1 MRDTYDIVFDHK
13 DNKHFNQDL
22 SNLIKRS
29 PNNNFEKWLFKDKQ
43 LENFS
48 PITIVN
54 EKNEIIAALGILKFD
69 VFISG
74 EKCSAVQV
82 GNFFVKEAY
91 LDENLEEIL
100 IEAAIYKYSNLVDI
114 LISYC
119 GIKDEDILKKSGF
132 ERRQEYLFFLPW
144 NNKKKSESSK
154 IIKLDLSVSHDF
166 ELVKEAILHSSKQSS
181 ILDTKGD
188 SLVKFHNIQK
198 YFEDDLWY
206 IPSLQ
211 TVVCF
216 RVKNGIFDFI
226 GSFSSHN
233 IDLEE
238 LLNIIVPNGI
248 KRVDFG
254 FMPDIKEGIHI
265 TKTES
270 FIRTGMNLHS
280 CLYLREVTTG
290 LKDKKFM
297 FPLLSRQK

>member
-29 PNNNFEKWLFKDKQ
+29 PNDNFEKWLFKDKQ

-54 EKNEIIAALGILKFD
+54 QKNEIIAALGILKFD

-91 LDENLEEIL
+91 QKENLEEIL

-119 GIKDEDILKKSGF
+119 GLKDEEILKKSGF

-144 NNKKKSESSK
+144 NNKEKMESSK
-154 IIKLDLSVSHDF
+154 IVKLDLSTAHDF
-166 ELVKEAILHSSKQSS
+166 ELVKEALLHSSKQSN

-198 YFEDDLWY
+198 YFEEDLWY
-206 IPSLQ
+206 IPSLE

-216 RVKNGIFDFI
+216 RIKDGVFDFI
-226 GSFSSHN
+226 ASFSPHN
-233 IDLEE
+233 IDLPE
-238 LLNIIVPNGI
+238 LLNIVVPNGI
-248 KRVDFG
+248 KRIDFG
-254 FMPDIKEGIHI
+254 FMPDIKEGVHI
-265 TKTES
+265 TKTDS
-270 FIRTGMNLHS
+270 FIRTGLDMHS
-280 CLYLREVTTG
+280 CLYLKEVTTG
-290 LKDKKFM
+290 LRDKKFM
-297 FPLLSRQK
+297 FPILSRQK